1 MTTGVPFTDYADEF
15 VPSMNRLATKFNA
28 VVRALTNGPRDI
40 RDAALQLNED
50 FNLDTASGVQL
61 DAIGLWVGVGRQV
74 VIPLDVFFTLD
85 LAGKGFDEGSW
96 RGRFDVDSGL
106 VELDDET
113 YRGLLRV
120 VILADHWDGTLTQYQ
135 VLMQQA
141 FPPGNTFF
149 AVDNFDMTLTIHV
162 TGPTLSAVLS
172 ALLQTGAL
180 YDIRPA
186 GVAIAGY
193 VLP

>member
-1 MTTGVPFTDYADEF
+1 MAALLDDYVEL
-15 VPSMNRLATKFNA
+15 VPSLNRSATKFLST
-28 VVRALTNGPRDI
+28 VRAFTGGPLDI
-40 RDAALQLNED
+40 RTAALALNEA
-50 FNLDTASGVQL
+50 FNLDTAIGVQL
-61 DAIGLWVGVGRQV
+61 DAIGLWVGVTRRV
-74 VIPLDVFFTLD
+74 AVPLDIFFTLD
-85 LAGKGFDEGSW
+85 LAGKGFDQGSW
-96 RGRFDVDSGL
+96 KGPYDVDSGL
-106 VELDDET
+106 VLLDDET

-141 FPPGNTFF
+141 FPPANTFY
-149 AVDNFDMTLTIHV
+149 AVDNFNMTLTIHV
-162 TGPTLSAVLS
+162 TGPELSAVLT
-172 ALLQTGAL
+172 ALLQSGAL